1 MLALALALVGCL
13 GEAPPVG
20 GGTSEVEA
28 SSSSSTTAPA
38 PESSGEPLGQTPA
51 CIEYLECLAQDEP
64 ALVPAAEAEYG
75 PTGTCWADAATAAEC
90 DATCMEA
97 TEQRCL
103 SGGGDST
110 GGEVLVC
117 SIEGLVPGAG
127 SPVQAGDAAGVLP
140 LPVGELLERNCGC
153 HYVDPRGLG
162 PEIPAYLGDIAI
174 ATWQDFHTPFMGTPT
189 YQLVQQRAVVELGMP
204 PPYFCDDLDVGSLS
218 TEDHALLQA
227 WLEAGAPDAATWG
240 G

>member
-1 MLALALALVGCL
+1 MLAGCL

-20 GGTSEVEA
+20 GGGTSEGET
-28 SSSSSTTAPA
+28 SSGTTAPA
-38 PESSGEPLGQTPA
+38 PEPSGEPLGQTPA
-51 CIEYLECLAQDEP
+51 CAEYLECLAQDEP

-75 PTGTCWADAATAAEC
+75 PAGSCWVDAATAAEC
-90 DATCMEA
+90 DATCTAETEA
-97 TEQRCL
+97 RCL

-110 GGEVLVC
+110 GGEALVC

-127 SPVQAGDAAGVLP
+127 SPVQAGDGAGMLP
-140 LPVGELLERNCGC
+140 LDVGGLLERNCGC
-153 HYVDPRGLG
+153 HFVDPRGLD
-162 PEIPAYLGDIAI
+162 PKVPAYNGDLVM

-189 YQLVQQRAVVELGMP
+189 YQLVQQRSVVELGMP
-204 PPYFCDDLDVGSLS
+204 PPYFCDSLDVGSLS

-227 WLEAGAPDAATWG
+227 WLEAGAPDAARWG